1 MDRISRGRVVVGR
14 VLLLVWLLLMEEE
27 SNTSSAGYTIS
38 VAISMYLENG
48 KHMLSP
54 AHLSDF
60 LMATPIMWD
69 RSIALGPSAV
79 AAAAA

>member
-54 AHLSDF
+54 AHLSDPR
-60 LMATPIMWD
+60 MAIPTVWD
-69 RSIALGPSAV
+69 GLIALRLSAV
-79 AAAAA
+79 AAAAT